1 MHKCYQMCIYTIYCL
16 ILLVQSYK
24 LTIVY
29 PVNKLNFNSK
39 YPNAVKK
46 INEKKTDSKLIVFKI
61 WNKIC
66 ICSGKTQQKK
76 TPLSLDLENS
86 RVSDKI

>member
-46 INEKKTDSKLIVFKI
+46 INEK
-61 WNKIC
+61 NR
-66 ICSGKTQQKK
+66 Q
-76 TPLSLDLENS
+76 
-86 RVSDKI
+86 